1 MRLNGLRDGILC
13 KTKLTWVTLE
23 DRYMAV
29 SPVEVTLE
37 LTPRARFDIIDV
49 RERLRGAH
57 GDLLDVYPK
66 HLYHSFHTT
75 AGYLEQSLATRLR
88 REKSTVAP
96 YVEVF
101 RTMFP
106 EGAGYEHDQL
116 ERRQDLTTAERAIE
130 PRNADSHLAFMAAGL
145 STCVS
150 YVNRPQEPVCFV
162 DLDGVTDGRPRR
174 RLTSIVGFTRER
186 EVARIT
192 LDVPV
197 SSHPVDSVNL
207 KDPRLGIYE
216 QIVEAVKR
224 HGVTSG
230 RVRLELSGAERQAGL
245 TVNEYET
252 LLMRNDLAEVLRN
265 PFRFAA
271 KTGRHL
277 WASPRSIPQKAL
289 DYAKYDMVR
298 AMNQVLDV
306 TGLRESLLE
315 RLFAR
320 AIAVPA
326 GRFLR
331 MKRSINLRVRE
342 SDGQGVI
349 ADGRYQSPILVQWHR
364 ATGQVRTLEATLTR
378 FE

>member
-1 MRLNGLRDGILC
+1 MPA
-13 KTKLTWVTLE
+13 T
-23 DRYMAV
+23 
-29 SPVEVTLE
+29 PVEVTLE
-37 LTPRARFDIIDV
+37 LTPRTRFDIIDV
-49 RERLRGAH
+49 RDRLRAAH
-57 GDLLDVYPK
+57 GDLLDAYPR

-75 AGYLEQSLATRLR
+75 AGYLEQSLAARLT
-88 REKSTVAP
+88 REKATVAP

-106 EGAGYEHDQL
+106 EGAGYEHDRL
-116 ERRQDLTTAERAIE
+116 ERREDLTSAERAVE
-130 PRNADSHLAFMAAGL
+130 PKNADSHLAFMAAGL
-145 STCVS
+145 STCVA

-162 DLDGVTDGRPRR
+162 DLDGVCDGRPRR

-186 EVARIT
+186 EIARVKI
-192 LDVPV
+192 DVPV
-197 SSHPVDSVNL
+197 SDHPVDSVNL

-216 QIVEAVKR
+216 QIVRLVR
-224 HGVTSG
+224 QQGVTSG
-230 RVRLELSGAERQAGL
+230 RVRLELAGAERQAGL

-252 LLMRNDLAEVLRN
+252 LLMRHDLADVLRN

-271 KTGRHL
+271 ERGRHML
-277 WASPRSIPQKAL
+277 AHPRSIPQKAL

-298 AMNQVLDV
+298 ALNQALDI
-306 TGLRESLLE
+306 TGLRASLLE

-331 MKRSINLRVRE
+331 MKRAVNLRVRE
-342 SDGQGVI
+342 SDGHGVI
-349 ADGRYQSPILVQWHR
+349 ADGRYQSPILVQWNR
-364 ATGQVRTLEATLTR
+364 ADKRVRTIEATLTR

>member
-1 MRLNGLRDGILC
+1 MP
-13 KTKLTWVTLE
+13 
-23 DRYMAV
+23 A
-29 SPVEVTLE
+29 SPVEITLE

-49 RERLRGAH
+49 RERLRAVH
-57 GDLLDVYPK
+57 GRLLDAYPR

-75 AGYLEQSLATRLR
+75 AGYLEQSLAARLTRQTD
-88 REKSTVAP
+88 TVAP

-101 RTMFP
+101 RAMFP
-106 EGAGYEHDQL
+106 EGAGYEHDRL
-116 ERRQDLTTAERAIE
+116 DRRNDLTSEERRIE

-162 DLDGVTDGRPRR
+162 DLDGITDGKPRR

-186 EVARIT
+186 EVARVRIG
-192 LDVPV
+192 VPV
-197 SSHPVDSVNL
+197 SDHPVDSVNL
-207 KDPRLGIYE
+207 KDPKLGIYE
-216 QIVEAVKR
+216 QLIAIVKQY
-224 HGVTSG
+224 GITSG
-230 RVRLELSGAERQAGL
+230 RVRLELAGGERQAGL

-252 LLMRNDLAEVLRN
+252 LLMRHDLAEVLRN

-271 KTGRHL
+271 EKGRHML
-277 WASPRSIPQKAL
+277 AHPRAIPAKAL

-298 AMNQVLDV
+298 TLNRVLDV
-306 TGLRESLLE
+306 TGLRASLLE

-331 MKRSINLRVRE
+331 MKRSVNLRVRE
-342 SDGQGVI
+342 TDGRGVI
-349 ADGRYQSPILVQWHR
+349 ADGRYQSPILVQWNR
-364 ATGQVRTLEATLTR
+364 ADHCVRELEATLSS

>member
-1 MRLNGLRDGILC
+1 MP
-13 KTKLTWVTLE
+13 VT
-23 DRYMAV
+23 
-29 SPVEVTLE
+29 PVEVTLE

-49 RERLRGAH
+49 RERLRRAH
-57 GDLLDVYPK
+57 GDLLDAYPK

-88 REKSTVAP
+88 RQKDTVAP

-116 ERRQDLTTAERAIE
+116 DRRKDLTTAERAVE

-150 YVNRPQEPVCFV
+150 YVNRPEEPVCFV

-174 RLTSIVGFTRER
+174 RLTSIVGFHRER
-186 EVARIT
+186 QIARVS

-197 SSHPVDSVNL
+197 SDHQVDSVNL
-207 KDPRLGIYE
+207 KDPKLGIYE
-216 QIVEAVKR
+216 QIVTLVKH
-224 HGVTSG
+224 HGVSSG
-230 RVRLELSGAERQAGL
+230 RIRLELAGGERQAGL

-252 LLMRNDLAEVLRN
+252 LLMRHDLAEVLRN
-265 PFRFAA
+265 PFRYAA
-271 KTGRHL
+271 EKGRHM

-298 AMNQVLDV
+298 AMNQVLDI

-331 MKRSINLRVRE
+331 MKRSVNLRVRE
-342 SDGQGVI
+342 VDGHGVI

-364 ATGQVRTLEATLTR
+364 AAGRVRRLDATLTR
-378 FE
+378 FD

>member
-1 MRLNGLRDGILC
+1 M
-13 KTKLTWVTLE
+13 
-23 DRYMAV
+23 

-37 LTPRARFDIIDV
+37 LRPRSRFDIIDV
-49 RERLRGAH
+49 RKRLRSEH
-57 GDLLDVYPK
+57 GDLLDGYSR

-75 AGYLEQSLATRLR
+75 AGYLEQSLAARLTRER
-88 REKSTVAP
+88 DTVAA
-96 YVEVF
+96 YVEAF
-101 RTMFP
+101 RAMFP

-116 ERRQDLTTAERAIE
+116 HRREDLTTEERAVE
-130 PRNADSHLAFMAAGL
+130 PQNADSHLTFMAAGL

-150 YVNRPQEPVCFV
+150 YVNRRDEPVCFV
-162 DLDGVTDGRPRR
+162 DLDGVTNGQPRR
-174 RLTSIVGFTRER
+174 RLTSIVGFNREK
-186 EVARIT
+186 EVARVRIP
-192 LDVPV
+192 VPM
-197 SSHPVDSVNL
+197 SDHPVDSINL
-207 KDPRLGIYE
+207 KDPRLGIYDE
-216 QIVEAVKR
+216 IVALVKQ

-230 RVRLELSGAERQAGL
+230 RVRLELARGERQAGL

-252 LLMRNDLAEVLRN
+252 LLMRHDLAVVLRN

-271 KTGRHL
+271 ERG
-277 WASPRSIPQKAL
+277 RSIFAHPRAIPSKAL

-298 AMNQVLDV
+298 AMNQVLDI

-331 MKRSINLRVRE
+331 MKRLVNLRVRE
-342 SDGQGVI
+342 SDGRGVI

-364 ATGQVRTLEATLTR
+364 ADRRTRTLEATLTR

>member
-1 MRLNGLRDGILC
+1 
-13 KTKLTWVTLE
+13 
-23 DRYMAV
+23 MAV

-49 RERLRGAH
+49 RERLREAH
-57 GDLLDVYPK
+57 GGLLDVYPR

-75 AGYLEQSLATRLR
+75 AGYLEQSLAARLR
-88 REKSTVAP
+88 RERTTVAP
-96 YVEVF
+96 YVQVF

-116 ERRQDLTTAERAIE
+116 ERRKDLTNAERAIE

-150 YVNRPQEPVCFV
+150 YINRPEEPVCFV

-186 EVARIT
+186 EVARLRI
-192 LDVPV
+192 DVPV
-197 SSHPVDSVNL
+197 SDHQVDSVNL
-207 KDPRLGIYE
+207 KDPKLGIYE
-216 QIVEAVKR
+216 QIVALVKQQ
-224 HGVTSG
+224 GVTSG
-230 RVRLELSGAERQAGL
+230 RVRLELAGAERQAGL

-252 LLMRNDLAEVLRN
+252 LLMRNDLADVLRN

-271 KTGRHL
+271 EKGRHM

-298 AMNQVLDV
+298 AMNQVLDI

-315 RLFAR
+315 RLLSR

-331 MKRSINLRVRE
+331 MKRSVNLRVRE

-364 ATGQVRTLEATLTR
+364 ADGRVRQIEATLTS
-378 FE
+378 FD

>member
-1 MRLNGLRDGILC
+1 MPG
-13 KTKLTWVTLE
+13 
-23 DRYMAV
+23 

-49 RERLRGAH
+49 RERLRHTH
-57 GDLLDVYPK
+57 GGLLDAYPR

-75 AGYLEQSLATRLR
+75 AGYLEQSLATRLT
-88 REKSTVAP
+88 RERETVAP

-101 RTMFP
+101 RAMFP

-116 ERRQDLTTAERAIE
+116 HRRSDLTSEERAVE

-150 YVNRPQEPVCFV
+150 YVNRPEQPVCFV
-162 DLDGVTDGRPRR
+162 DLDGITAGRPRR
-174 RLTSIVGFTRER
+174 RLTSIVGFHREQD
-186 EVARIT
+186 VARVRIA
-192 LDVPV
+192 VPM
-197 SSHPVDSVNL
+197 SDHPIDSINL
-207 KDPRLGIYE
+207 KNPKLGIYD
-216 QIVEAVKR
+216 QLVALVKQ
-224 HGVTSG
+224 HGVSSG
-230 RVRLELSGAERQAGL
+230 RVRLELARGERQAGL

-252 LLMRNDLAEVLRN
+252 LLMRHDLADVLRN

-271 KTGRHL
+271 ERGRHML
-277 WASPRSIPQKAL
+277 AHPRSIPQKAL
-289 DYAKYDMVR
+289 DYAKYDLVR
-298 AMNQVLDV
+298 ALNQMLDI
-306 TGLRESLLE
+306 TGLRAGMLE

-331 MKRSINLRVRE
+331 MKRSVNLRIRE
-342 SDGQGVI
+342 SDGHGII
-349 ADGRYQSPILVQWHR
+349 ADGRYQSPILVQWNRADHR
-364 ATGQVRTLEATLTR
+364 VRSLEVTLTR

>member
-1 MRLNGLRDGILC
+1 
-13 KTKLTWVTLE
+13 
-23 DRYMAV
+23 MAG

-49 RERLRGAH
+49 RERLRAAH
-57 GDLLDVYPK
+57 GGLLDAYPR

-75 AGYLEQSLATRLR
+75 AGYLEQSLAARLTRGTD
-88 REKSTVAP
+88 TVAP

-101 RTMFP
+101 RAMFP

-116 ERRQDLTTAERAIE
+116 DRRNDLTSEERAVE

-162 DLDGVTDGRPRR
+162 DLDGVTQGRPRR

-186 EVARIT
+186 EIVKLRIP
-192 LDVPV
+192 VPV
-197 SSHPVDSVNL
+197 SAHPIDSINL
-207 KDPRLGIYE
+207 KDPKLGIYE
-216 QIVEAVKR
+216 QLIELVAR
-224 HGVTSG
+224 HEITSG
-230 RVRLELSGAERQAGL
+230 RVRLDLAGGERQAGL

-252 LLMRNDLAEVLRN
+252 LLMRQDLADVLRN

-271 KTGRHL
+271 EKGRHML
-277 WASPRSIPQKAL
+277 AHPREIPAKAL

-298 AMNQVLDV
+298 ALNQVLDL

-331 MKRSINLRVRE
+331 MKRSVNLRIRE
-342 SDGQGVI
+342 SEGRGVI
-349 ADGRYQSPILVQWHR
+349 ADGRYQSPILVQWNR
-364 ATGQVRTLEATLTR
+364 AARRVRELEATLTR

>member
-1 MRLNGLRDGILC
+1 MPA
-13 KTKLTWVTLE
+13 T
-23 DRYMAV
+23 
-29 SPVEVTLE
+29 PVEVTLE
-37 LTPRARFDIIDV
+37 LTPRTRFDIIDV
-49 RERLRGAH
+49 RERLRTAH
-57 GDLLDVYPK
+57 GDLLDVYPH

-75 AGYLEQSLATRLR
+75 AGYLEQSLAARLTRDTA
-88 REKSTVAP
+88 TVAP

-116 ERRQDLTTAERAIE
+116 ERRQDLTSAERAVE

-150 YVNRPQEPVCFV
+150 YVNRPEEPVCFV

-186 EVARIT
+186 DVAKLKIG
-192 LDVPV
+192 VPV
-197 SSHPVDSVNL
+197 SDHPIDSINL

-216 QIVEAVKR
+216 QIVQLVKQ

-230 RVRLELSGAERQAGL
+230 RVRLELAGGERQAGL

-252 LLMRNDLAEVLRN
+252 LLMRHDLADVLRN

-271 KTGRHL
+271 EKGRHL
-277 WASPRSIPQKAL
+277 LTHPRSIPSKAL

-298 AMNQVLDV
+298 AVNQALDI
-306 TGLRESLLE
+306 TGLRASLLE

-331 MKRSINLRVRE
+331 MKRAVNLRVRE
-342 SDGQGVI
+342 SDGHGVI

-364 ATGQVRTLEATLTR
+364 ADQRVRTVEATLTR

>member
-1 MRLNGLRDGILC
+1 
-13 KTKLTWVTLE
+13 
-23 DRYMAV
+23 MAG

-49 RERLRGAH
+49 RERLRAVH
-57 GDLLDVYPK
+57 GDLLDVFPR

-75 AGYLEQSLATRLR
+75 AGYLEQSLAARLTRG
-88 REKSTVAP
+88 TDAVAP

-101 RTMFP
+101 RAMFP

-116 ERRQDLTTAERAIE
+116 DRRKDLTSAERAVE

-150 YVNRPQEPVCFV
+150 YLNRPQEPVCFV
-162 DLDGVTDGRPRR
+162 DLDGVTQGRPRR

-186 EVARIT
+186 AIAKLRIP
-192 LDVPV
+192 VPV
-197 SSHPVDSVNL
+197 SNHPIDSVNL
-207 KDPRLGIYE
+207 KDPKLGIYE
-216 QIVEAVKR
+216 QIVALVSS
-224 HGVTSG
+224 HGITSG
-230 RVRLELSGAERQAGL
+230 RVRLELAGGERQAGL

-252 LLMRNDLAEVLRN
+252 LLMRHDLADVLRN
-265 PFRFAA
+265 PLSFAA
-271 KTGRHL
+271 EKGRHL
-277 WASPRSIPQKAL
+277 LAHPREIPAKAL

-298 AMNQVLDV
+298 ALNQMLDL

-331 MKRSINLRVRE
+331 MKRSVNLRIRE
-342 SDGQGVI
+342 SEGRGVI

-364 ATGQVRTLEATLTR
+364 ADGRVRELEATLTR

>member
-1 MRLNGLRDGILC
+1 
-13 KTKLTWVTLE
+13 
-23 DRYMAV
+23 MAV
-29 SPVEVTLE
+29 APVEVTLE
-37 LTPRARFDIIDV
+37 LIPRARFDIIDV
-49 RERLRGAH
+49 RERLRGTH
-57 GDLLDVYPK
+57 GDLLDAYPR

-88 REKSTVAP
+88 RERETVAP

-106 EGAGYEHDQL
+106 EGAGYEHDRL
-116 ERRQDLTTAERAIE
+116 ERRADLTTAERAIE

-150 YVNRPQEPVCFV
+150 YVNRPAEPVCFV
-162 DLDGVTDGRPRR
+162 DLDGITDGRPRR
-174 RLTSIVGFTRER
+174 RLTSIVGFSRER
-186 EVARIT
+186 QVARLRI
-192 LDVPV
+192 DVPV
-197 SSHPVDSVNL
+197 SDHQVDSVNL
-207 KDPRLGIYE
+207 KDPKLGIYE
-216 QIVEAVKR
+216 QIVEMIR
-224 HGVTSG
+224 REGVSSG
-230 RVRLELSGAERQAGL
+230 RVRLELAGAERQAGL

-252 LLMRNDLAEVLRN
+252 LLMRHDLAHVLRN

-271 KTGRHL
+271 EKGRHM

-306 TGLRESLLE
+306 TGLRASLLE
-315 RLFAR
+315 RLLAR
-320 AIAVPA
+320 ALAVPA

-331 MKRSINLRVRE
+331 MKRAVNLRVRE
-342 SDGQGVI
+342 SDGRGVI
-349 ADGRYQSPILVQWHR
+349 ADGRYQSPILVQWNR
-364 ATGQVRTLEATLTR
+364 ANERVRQLDATLTS

>member
-1 MRLNGLRDGILC
+1 
-13 KTKLTWVTLE
+13 
-23 DRYMAV
+23 MAL
-29 SPVEVTLE
+29 VEVTLE

-49 RERLRGAH
+49 RERLRAAH
-57 GDLLDVYPK
+57 GDLLDAYPR
-66 HLYHSFHTT
+66 HLYHSLHTT
-75 AGYLEQSLATRLR
+75 AGYLEQSLAARLTRER
-88 REKSTVAP
+88 DKVAP

-101 RTMFP
+101 RAMFP

-116 ERRQDLTTAERAIE
+116 HRRTELTSEERAVE

-150 YVNRPQEPVCFV
+150 YVNRPHESVCFV
-162 DLDGVTDGRPRR
+162 DLDGVYEGRPRR
-174 RLTSIVGFTRER
+174 RLTSIIGYTREE
-186 EVARIT
+186 EVAHAR
-192 LDVPV
+192 LSVPV
-197 SSHPVDSVNL
+197 SDHPVDSINL

-216 QIVEAVKR
+216 QVIELARR
-224 HGVTSG
+224 HDVDSG
-230 RVRLELSGAERQAGL
+230 RVRLELARGERQAGL

-252 LLMRNDLAEVLRN
+252 LLMRHDLAVVLRN

-271 KTGRHL
+271 EKGRHL
-277 WASPRSIPQKAL
+277 LAHPRMIPSKAL

-298 AMNQVLDV
+298 ALNQVLDV

-320 AIAVPA
+320 AIALPA

-331 MKRSINLRVRE
+331 MKRSVSLRV
-342 SDGQGVI
+342 GGGVI

-364 ATGQVRTLEATLTR
+364 PARRARHIDVTLAR
-378 FE
+378 FA

>member
-1 MRLNGLRDGILC
+1 M
-13 KTKLTWVTLE
+13 V
-23 DRYMAV
+23 V

-49 RERLRGAH
+49 RQRLRTTH
-57 GDLLDVYPK
+57 GDLLSAYPR

-75 AGYLEQSLATRLR
+75 AGYLEQSLAARLT
-88 REKSTVAP
+88 REKATLAP

-106 EGAGYEHDQL
+106 EGAGYEHDRL
-116 ERRQDLTTAERAIE
+116 DRRADLTSAERAVE
-130 PRNADSHLAFMAAGL
+130 PKNADSHLAFIAAGL

-150 YVNRPQEPVCFV
+150 YVNRPEEPVCFV
-162 DLDGVTDGRPRR
+162 DLDGVTGGRPRR
-174 RLTSIVGFTRER
+174 RLTSIVGFSRER
-186 EVARIT
+186 EIARLKI
-192 LDVPV
+192 DVPV
-197 SSHPVDSVNL
+197 SDHQVDSVNL
-207 KDPRLGIYE
+207 KDPKLGIYE
-216 QIVEAVKR
+216 QIVELVQKQ
-224 HGVTSG
+224 GVTSG
-230 RVRLELSGAERQAGL
+230 RVRLELAGGERQAGL

-252 LLMRNDLAEVLRN
+252 LLMRHDLVEVLRN

-271 KTGRHL
+271 EKGRHM
-277 WASPRSIPQKAL
+277 WAHPRQIPGKAL

-298 AMNQVLDV
+298 AMNQVLDL
-306 TGLRESLLE
+306 TGLRASLLE

-331 MKRSINLRVRE
+331 MKRAVNLRVRE
-342 SDGQGVI
+342 SDGRGVI
-349 ADGRYQSPILVQWHR
+349 ADGRYQSPILVQWNR
-364 ATGQVRTLEATLTR
+364 ADGRVRALDVTLTS

>member
-1 MRLNGLRDGILC
+1 
-13 KTKLTWVTLE
+13 
-23 DRYMAV
+23 MAA

-49 RERLRGAH
+49 RERLREAH
-57 GDLLDVYPK
+57 GDLLDVYPN

-88 REKSTVAP
+88 REKDTVAP

-116 ERRQDLTTAERAIE
+116 DRRKDLTNAERAIE

-150 YVNRPQEPVCFV
+150 YVNRPEEPVCFV
-162 DLDGVTDGRPRR
+162 DLDGITDGRPRR
-174 RLTSIVGFTRER
+174 RLTSIVGFNRER
-186 EVARIT
+186 EVARIR

-197 SSHPVDSVNL
+197 SNHPVDSVNL

-216 QIVEAVKR
+216 QIVELVQAN
-224 HGVTSG
+224 GVTNG
-230 RVRLELSGAERQAGL
+230 RIRLELLRGERQAGL

-252 LLMRNDLAEVLRN
+252 LLMRQDLADVLRN

-271 KTGRHL
+271 EKGRYMLAH
-277 WASPRSIPQKAL
+277 PRSIPQKAL

-298 AMNQVLDV
+298 ALNQVLDV

-331 MKRSINLRVRE
+331 MKRSVNLRVRE
-342 SDGQGVI
+342 SDGQGVS
-349 ADGRYQSPILVQWHR
+349 ADGRYQSPILGQWHR
-364 ATGQVRTLEATLTR
+364 PAGRVRTLEATLTR

>member
-1 MRLNGLRDGILC
+1 M
-13 KTKLTWVTLE
+13 
-23 DRYMAV
+23 

-37 LTPRARFDIIDV
+37 LRPRSRFDIIDV
-49 RERLRGAH
+49 RKRLRSEH
-57 GDLLDVYPK
+57 GDLLDGYSR

-75 AGYLEQSLATRLR
+75 AGYLEQSLAARLTRER
-88 REKSTVAP
+88 DTVAP
-96 YVEVF
+96 YVEAF
-101 RTMFP
+101 RAMFP

-116 ERRQDLTTAERAIE
+116 HRREDLTTEERAVE
-130 PRNADSHLAFMAAGL
+130 PQNADSHLTFMAAGL

-150 YVNRPQEPVCFV
+150 YVNRRDEPVCFV
-162 DLDGVTDGRPRR
+162 DLDGVTNGQPRR
-174 RLTSIVGFTRER
+174 RLTSIVGFNREK
-186 EVARIT
+186 EVARVRIP
-192 LDVPV
+192 VPM
-197 SSHPVDSVNL
+197 SDHPVDSINL
-207 KDPRLGIYE
+207 KDPRLGIYDE
-216 QIVEAVKR
+216 IVALVKQ

-230 RVRLELSGAERQAGL
+230 RVRLELARGERQAGL

-252 LLMRNDLAEVLRN
+252 LLMRHDLAVVLCN

-271 KTGRHL
+271 ERG
-277 WASPRSIPQKAL
+277 RSIFAHPRAIPSKAL

-298 AMNQVLDV
+298 AMNQVLDI

-331 MKRSINLRVRE
+331 MKRLVNLRVRE
-342 SDGQGVI
+342 SDGRGVI

-364 ATGQVRTLEATLTR
+364 ADRRTRTLEATLTR

>member
-1 MRLNGLRDGILC
+1 
-13 KTKLTWVTLE
+13 
-23 DRYMAV
+23 MAAT
-29 SPVEVTLE
+29 PVEVTLE

-49 RERLRGAH
+49 RERLRSAH
-57 GDLLDVYPK
+57 GDLLDAYPR

-75 AGYLEQSLATRLR
+75 AGYLEQSLAARLTRQR
-88 REKSTVAP
+88 STVAP

-116 ERRQDLTTAERAIE
+116 DRRQDLTSAERAVE

-186 EVARIT
+186 EIARLKIG
-192 LDVPV
+192 VPM
-197 SSHPVDSVNL
+197 SDHPIDSINL
-207 KDPRLGIYE
+207 KDPKLGIYE
-216 QIVEAVKR
+216 QIVQTVKQN
-224 HGVTSG
+224 GVTSG
-230 RVRLELSGAERQAGL
+230 RVRLELGGAERQAGL

-252 LLMRNDLAEVLRN
+252 LLMRHDLVDVLRN

-271 KTGRHL
+271 EKGRHML
-277 WASPRSIPQKAL
+277 AHPRSIPAKAL

-298 AMNQVLDV
+298 ALNQALDL
-306 TGLRESLLE
+306 TGLRASLLE

-331 MKRSINLRVRE
+331 MKRAVNLRVRE
-342 SDGQGVI
+342 SDGHGVI
-349 ADGRYQSPILVQWHR
+349 ADGRYQSPILVQWNR
-364 ATGQVRTLEATLTR
+364 ADKRVRTVEAIITR

>member
-1 MRLNGLRDGILC
+1 
-13 KTKLTWVTLE
+13 
-23 DRYMAV
+23 MAG

-49 RERLRGAH
+49 RERLRAAH
-57 GDLLDVYPK
+57 GDLLDAYPR

-75 AGYLEQSLATRLR
+75 AGYLEQSLAARLTRG
-88 REKSTVAP
+88 TDAVAP

-101 RTMFP
+101 RAMFP

-116 ERRQDLTTAERAIE
+116 DRRHDLTSEERAVE

-162 DLDGVTDGRPRR
+162 DLDGVTQGRPRR

-186 EVARIT
+186 EIAKLRIP
-192 LDVPV
+192 VPV
-197 SSHPVDSVNL
+197 SAHPIDSVNL

-216 QIVEAVKR
+216 QLVALVST
-224 HGVTSG
+224 HGITSG
-230 RVRLELSGAERQAGL
+230 RVRLELAGGERQAGL

-252 LLMRNDLAEVLRN
+252 LLMRNDLADVLRN

-271 KTGRHL
+271 EKGRHML
-277 WASPRSIPQKAL
+277 AHPREIPGKAL

-298 AMNQVLDV
+298 ALNQVLDL

-331 MKRSINLRVRE
+331 MKRSVNLRVRE
-342 SDGQGVI
+342 SDGRGVI

-364 ATGQVRTLEATLTR
+364 TARRVRDLEATLTR

>member
-1 MRLNGLRDGILC
+1 MSL
-13 KTKLTWVTLE
+13 
-23 DRYMAV
+23 

-37 LTPRARFDIIDV
+37 LTPRSRFDIIDV
-49 RERLRGAH
+49 RKRLRSEH
-57 GDLLDVYPK
+57 GDVLDHYPR

-75 AGYLEQSLATRLR
+75 AGYLEQSLATRLTR
-88 REKSTVAP
+88 KRDTVAP
-96 YVEVF
+96 YVEAF
-101 RTMFP
+101 RAMFP

-116 ERRQDLTTAERAIE
+116 HRREDLTTEERAVE
-130 PRNADSHLAFMAAGL
+130 PQNADSHLTFMAAGL

-150 YVNRPQEPVCFV
+150 YVNRPDEPVCFV
-162 DLDGVTDGRPRR
+162 DLDGVTNGRPRR
-174 RLTSIVGFTRER
+174 RLTSIVGFSREK
-186 EVARIT
+186 EVARVRIP
-192 LDVPV
+192 VPV
-197 SSHPVDSVNL
+197 SDHPVDSINL

-216 QIVEAVKR
+216 DIVQLVKL
-224 HGVTSG
+224 HDVTSG
-230 RVRLELSGAERQAGL
+230 RVRLELARGERQAGL

-252 LLMRNDLAEVLRN
+252 LLMRQDLADVLRN

-271 KTGRHL
+271 EKGRSIFAH
-277 WASPRSIPQKAL
+277 PRSIPSKAL

-331 MKRSINLRVRE
+331 MKRSVNLRVRE
-342 SDGQGVI
+342 SDGRGVI

-364 ATGQVRTLEATLTR
+364 ADKRTRTLEATLTR